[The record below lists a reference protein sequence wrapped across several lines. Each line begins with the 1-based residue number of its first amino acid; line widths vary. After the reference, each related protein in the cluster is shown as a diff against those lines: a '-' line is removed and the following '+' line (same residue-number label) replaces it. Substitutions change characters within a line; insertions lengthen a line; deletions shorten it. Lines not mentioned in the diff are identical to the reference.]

1 MKKIKKNITG
11 KEYWRSLDQLADT
24 PEFREFLHR
33 EFPENASELGG
44 NFSRRKFLTLMGAS
58 IALAGLASCRR
69 PVEKIVPYVKAPE
82 EIIPGVPKYYSTTIP
97 MPMGG
102 LGIVVESH
110 EGRPTK
116 IEGNSKHPVT
126 FGKSTARMQ
135 AEILNLYDPDRS
147 QTVLKGGR
155 RAKWKHFVSFWE
167 KKYEEFAANGG
178 DGLAVLSGAFSSPT
192 QYRLY
197 EEFKKTFPKAV
208 WAVYEPVSDENIIE
222 GARIAAGKNVR
233 PVYHYDKANVI
244 LSVDSDFLGTENG
257 VIAATNQFAKGR
269 RVETEHDSMN
279 RLYVVEPTF
288 TVTGGMSDHR
298 MRLPLSRIDVFLF
311 KLAAE
316 LQNQGLPISLPGK
329 FSGSI
334 DEKWVAALARDLVAN
349 KGKSLIVVGKR
360 QPAAVHALALSIN
373 EVLGNIGQTVSF
385 REIKDTLL
393 PDSGSLKALVKNI
406 DDKKITTLVMLGGNP
421 VYNCPADV
429 NFSNALTNVE
439 TVIHLS
445 SHADE
450 TSSLADWHI
459 PELHFLESWSDVR
472 AEDGT
477 LSVVQPLIEPLFG
490 GSTVIEMLAL
500 LGSGKESKSYDEV
513 RKTWSALMPGSNFE
527 DNWRQV
533 LHDGVLE
540 NSAFPEVKL
549 SVNSEAVSEAV
560 KQTPAKS
567 NDMSPQNMEVI
578 FSESYALFDGR
589 LANNGWLQEFP
600 HPVTKVAWDNIILIS
615 PKTAQDT
622 GVKTADLVY
631 LTLNGRQIK
640 APVFIL
646 PGQADNCLTI
656 DLGYGRTKAGRVGS
670 GVGFN
675 AYRLRT
681 SDNLWSEEGAAIVK
695 TGETYLLA
703 NTQDHWSLEGRPLLR
718 EATLEHYKEHPDF
731 APEMVEHPPLKS
743 LWEEPKYDKG
753 YQWGMSIDLNA
764 CSGCNACVVACQSE
778 NNIPV
783 VGKEQVAK
791 GREMQWI
798 RLDRYFSGDINDP
811 EMVYQPVACVQ
822 CEMAPCESVC
832 PVAAT
837 THNEEGLNVMA
848 YNRCIGTRYCSNNC
862 PYKVRRFNFFNYTK
876 DYPEII
882 KLAQNPD
889 VTVRARGVME
899 KCTYCTQRIE
909 EARIKSQNAGVELK
923 DGDVVTACQQSCPAD
938 AIVFGN
944 ILDKNSRV
952 SKVKEQNRDYAMLGE
967 LNLKPRTTYLAKL
980 RNPNPEI
987 EKSENII

>member
-1 MKKIKKNITG
+1 MKKSKKNSIG

-33 EFPENASELGG
+33 EFPENASDLGG
-44 NFSRRKFLTLMGAS
+44 DFSRRKFLTLMGAS
-58 IALAGLASCRR
+58 IALAGLAGCRR

-82 EIIPGVPKYYSTTIP
+82 EIIPGVPKYYATSIP
-97 MPMGG
+97 MPSGG
-102 LGIVVESH
+102 LGVVVESH

-155 RAKWKHFVSFWE
+155 KAKWKHFVSFWE
-167 KKYEEFAANGG
+167 KKYEELSTNGG
-178 DGLAVLSGAFSSPT
+178 EGLAVLAGSFSSPT
-192 QYRLY
+192 QFRLY
-197 EEFKKTFPKAV
+197 NEFKEKFPKAV
-208 WAVYEPVSDENIIE
+208 WVAYEPVSNENILR
-222 GARIAAGKNVR
+222 GAEIASGKRVR
-233 PVYHYDKANVI
+233 PVYRYDNANVI
-244 LSVDSDFLGTENG
+244 VSIDSDFLGTEDG

-269 RVETEHDSMN
+269 RVESEHDSMN
-279 RLYVVEPTF
+279 RLYVVEPSF
-288 TVTGGMSDHR
+288 TVTGGMADHR
-298 MRLPLSRIDVFLF
+298 LRLPATKIPAFLL
-311 KLAAE
+311 KLGNI
-316 LQNQGLPISLPGK
+316 LQDQGLNLSLPGK
-329 FSGSI
+329 CSAKFN
-334 DEKWVAALARDLVAN
+334 EKWMAALARDLLAN

-360 QPAAVHALALSIN
+360 QAAAVHALALSIN
-373 EVLGNIGQTVSF
+373 EALGNISETVSF
-385 REIKDTLL
+385 VNIKDAVL
-393 PDSGSLKALVKNI
+393 PSANEFKALIKKI
-406 DDKKITTLVMLGGNP
+406 DDKKIATLIILGGNP
-421 VYNCPADV
+421 VYNSPGDI
-429 NFSNALTNVE
+429 NFSAAMNNVE
-439 TVIHLS
+439 KTIHLS
-445 SHADE
+445 AHVDE
-450 TSSLADWHI
+450 TSSKATWHI
-459 PELHFLESWSDVR
+459 PELHFLESWGDVR

-477 LSVVQPLIEPLFG
+477 LSVVQPLIEPLYG
-490 GSTVIEMLAL
+490 GSSVIEMLSL
-500 LGSGKESKSYDEV
+500 IVKGKNLKAYDEV
-513 RKTWSALMPGSNFE
+513 RQTWGALLSKNDFE
-527 DNWRQV
+527 NQWRRV
-533 LHDGVLE
+533 LHDGLLE
-540 NSAFPEVKL
+540 NTAFTPVAL
-549 SVNSEAVSEAV
+549 SLDSDKINKAV
-560 KQTPAKS
+560 KEFGPKPQEITPDK
-567 NDMSPQNMEVI
+567 MEVV

-589 LANNGWLQEFP
+589 YANNGWLQEFP
-600 HPVTKVAWDNIILIS
+600 HPVTKVAWDNMILIS
-615 PKTAQDT
+615 PKTAEDFK
-622 GVKTADLVY
+622 VKTGDLVY
-631 LTLNGRQIK
+631 LAVNGRQIK
-640 APVFIL
+640 APAFIL
-646 PGQADNCLTI
+646 PGQADNCLTL
-656 DLGYGRTKAGRVGS
+656 DLGYGRTKAGRVGN

-675 AYRLRT
+675 AYRLRMST
-681 SDNLWSEEGAAIVK
+681 NLWYEIGASIVK

-718 EATLEHYKEHPDF
+718 EATLEHYREHPDF

-743 LWEEPKYDKG
+743 LWEEPKYDEG

-764 CSGCNACVVACQSE
+764 CSGCNACVIACQSE

-783 VGKEQVAK
+783 VGKEQVSK
-791 GREMQWI
+791 GREMHWI

-811 EMVYQPVACVQ
+811 EMVYQPVACQQ
-822 CEMAPCESVC
+822 CEMAPCEGVC

-837 THNEEGLNVMA
+837 SHNEEGLNVMT

-909 EARIKSQNAGVELK
+909 EARINSQNSGVDLK
-923 DGDVVTACQQSCPAD
+923 DGDIVTACQQSCPAD

-952 SKVKEQNRDYAMLGE
+952 AKVKERNRDYAMLGE

-987 EKSENII
+987 EKIDNIS